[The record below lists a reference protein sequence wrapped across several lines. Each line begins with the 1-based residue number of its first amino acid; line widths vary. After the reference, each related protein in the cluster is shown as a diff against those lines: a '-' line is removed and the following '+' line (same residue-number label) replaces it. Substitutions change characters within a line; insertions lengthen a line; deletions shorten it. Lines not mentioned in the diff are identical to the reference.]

1 MARLLGVRGGMDH
14 PLAPFFLGRR
24 NVIQYVIELEKS
36 EFKNFTAFHLVRKR
50 ARERDMDQWEGT
62 IISVP
67 ASKIQESLGLTNSL
81 HDRDIWQL
89 FLVSSRIYIPL
100 CHELPRRK
108 DLTVHLG
115 SECLKNSTKRYRRT
129 PVTPHGRC

>member
-1 MARLLGVRGGMDH
+1 
-14 PLAPFFLGRR
+14 
-24 NVIQYVIELEKS
+24 
-36 EFKNFTAFHLVRKR
+36 
-50 ARERDMDQWEGT
+50 MDQWEGT

-89 FLVSSRIYIPL
+89 FLVSSYIHIPFAMG
-100 CHELPRRK
+100 RMKSR

>member
-1 MARLLGVRGGMDH
+1 
-14 PLAPFFLGRR
+14 
-24 NVIQYVIELEKS
+24 
-36 EFKNFTAFHLVRKR
+36 
-50 ARERDMDQWEGT
+50 MDQWEGT

-89 FLVSSRIYIPL
+89 FLVSPYIYIPL
-100 CHELPRRK
+100 RNGLHGE